1 MAQQV
6 SLGFKGVESVQQ
18 VNQITTALMMVD
30 GVESAEVGQHGAD
43 VEGRVK
49 RDRLI
54 AAVNA
59 LKLGIKVS

>member
-1 MAQQV
+1 MAHQV
-6 SLGFKGVESVQQ
+6 SLSFSGVDSVEH

-49 RDRLI
+49 RDTLI
-54 AAVNA
+54 AAINA
-59 LKLGIKVS
+59 LKLDVRVS

>member
-1 MAQQV
+1 MAHQV
-6 SLGFKGVESVQQ
+6 SLSFSGVKSVEH

-30 GVESAEVGQHGAD
+30 GVESAEVGQYGAE

-49 RDRLI
+49 RDTLI
-54 AAVNA
+54 AAVSA

>member
-1 MAQQV
+1 MAHQV
-6 SLGFKGVESVQQ
+6 SLSFSGVKSVEH

-30 GVESAEVGQHGAD
+30 GVESAEVGQYGAE

-49 RDRLI
+49 RDTLI

>member
-6 SLGFKGVESVQQ
+6 SLGFKGVESVEQ

-30 GVESAEVGQHGAD
+30 GVESAEVGQHGAE
-43 VEGRVK
+43 VEGRIK
-49 RDRLI
+49 RDKLI

>member
-6 SLGFKGVESVQQ
+6 SLGFNGVTSVDQ

-30 GVESAEVGQHGAD
+30 GVESVEVGQHGAD

-49 RDRLI
+49 REKLI
-54 AAVNA
+54 AAINA
-59 LKLGIKVS
+59 LKLGVKVS